1 MFLCNLFKRTFF
13 KYIIYLEENMK
24 KSFIIAAIAFVMGL
38 SAPVNAAE
46 DVLIVNLQYVVSQS
60 KSGVSL
66 RKQSEAL
73 NKEVIDLRDDV
84 SKDLQA
90 KGQKLEEEKTL
101 LAPEVFQERVNAL
114 QTEAESKQQELQ
126 TKVQKIQEAIQR
138 ASASIDSVMSPILTE
153 IVNEKGAKI
162 LLDRQAIL
170 FGDPKLDI
178 SAEVVKRL
186 NKRLPDIKVTI
197 SDE

>member
-1 MFLCNLFKRTFF
+1 
-13 KYIIYLEENMK
+13 MK
-24 KSFIIAAIAFVMGL
+24 KSFIIAAIAFFMGL

-66 RKQSEAL
+66 RKQSEVL
-73 NKEVIDLRDDV
+73 NKEVIDLRDEV
-84 SKDLQA
+84 TKELQA
-90 KGQKLEEEKTL
+90 KGKKLEEDKTL

-126 TKVQKIQEAIQR
+126 AKVQKIQEAIQR
-138 ASASIDSVMSPILTE
+138 ASTSIDSVMSPILTE

-186 NKRLPDIKVTI
+186 NKRLPSIKVTI

>member
-1 MFLCNLFKRTFF
+1 
-13 KYIIYLEENMK
+13 MK
-24 KSFIIAAIAFVMGL
+24 KSFIIAAIALVVGTL
-38 SAPVNAAE
+38 SMPVKAAE

-66 RKQSEAL
+66 RKQSESL
-73 NKEVIDLRDDV
+73 NKEVVDLRDSI

-90 KGQKLEEEKTL
+90 KGKKLEEDKTL
-101 LAPEVFQERVNAL
+101 LAPEVFQERLVAL
-114 QTEAESKQQELQ
+114 QTEAESKQAELQ
-126 TKVQKIQEAIQR
+126 AKVQKIQEAIQR
-138 ASASIDSVMSPILTE
+138 ASQSIDSVMSPILTE
-153 IVNEKGAKI
+153 LVNEKGAKI

-178 SAEVVKRL
+178 SAEVVKKL
-186 NKRLPDIKVTI
+186 NKRLPDVKVTI

>member
-1 MFLCNLFKRTFF
+1 
-13 KYIIYLEENMK
+13 MK
-24 KSFIIAAIAFVMGL
+24 KSLIIAVIAFVLGL

-66 RKQSEAL
+66 RKQSEGL
-73 NKEVIDLRDDV
+73 NKEVIELRDEV
-84 SKDLQA
+84 SNDLQA
-90 KGQKLEEEKTL
+90 KGKKLEEDKTL
-101 LAPEVFQERVNAL
+101 LAPEVFQERLNSL

-162 LLDRQAIL
+162 LT
-170 FGDPKLDI
+170 GG
-178 SAEVVKRL
+178 KRKG
-186 NKRLPDIKVTI
+186 NKGYFFEPTVMTNVSQDSRIMYLTNTFFSP
-197 SDE
+197 

>member
-1 MFLCNLFKRTFF
+1 
-13 KYIIYLEENMK
+13 MK

-101 LAPEVFQERVNAL
+101 LAPEVFQERVNVL

-197 SDE
+197 SEE

>member
-1 MFLCNLFKRTFF
+1 
-13 KYIIYLEENMK
+13 MK
-24 KSFIIAAIAFVMGL
+24 KSLIIAVIAFVLGL

-66 RKQSEAL
+66 RNQSEGL
-73 NKEVIDLRDDV
+73 NKEVIELRDEV
-84 SKDLQA
+84 SNDLQA
-90 KGQKLEEEKTL
+90 KGKKLEEDKTL
-101 LAPEVFQERVNAL
+101 LAPEVFQERLNSL

>member
-1 MFLCNLFKRTFF
+1 
-13 KYIIYLEENMK
+13 MK
-24 KSFIIAAIAFVMGL
+24 KSLIIAVIAFVLGL

-66 RKQSEAL
+66 RKQSEGL
-73 NKEVIDLRDDV
+73 NKEVIELRDEV
-84 SKDLQA
+84 SNDLQA
-90 KGQKLEEEKTL
+90 KGKKLEEDKTL
-101 LAPEVFQERVNAL
+101 LAPEVFQERLNSL

-126 TKVQKIQEAIQR
+126 TKVQKIQEAIHR

>member
-1 MFLCNLFKRTFF
+1 
-13 KYIIYLEENMK
+13 MK

-46 DVLIVNLQYVVSQS
+46 DVLIVKLQYVVSQS

>member
-1 MFLCNLFKRTFF
+1 
-13 KYIIYLEENMK
+13 MK
-24 KSFIIAAIAFVMGL
+24 KSFIIAAIAFFMGL

-66 RKQSEAL
+66 RKQSEVL
-73 NKEVIDLRDDV
+73 NKEVIDLRDEV
-84 SKDLQA
+84 TKELQA
-90 KGQKLEEEKTL
+90 KGKKLEEDKTL

-126 TKVQKIQEAIQR
+126 AKVQKIQEAIQR
-138 ASASIDSVMSPILTE
+138 ASTSIDSVMSPILTE

-162 LLDRQAIL
+162 LLDRQSIL

>member
-1 MFLCNLFKRTFF
+1 
-13 KYIIYLEENMK
+13 MK
-24 KSFIIAAIAFVMGL
+24 KSLIIAVIAFVLGL

-66 RKQSEAL
+66 RKQSEGL
-73 NKEVIDLRDDV
+73 NKEVIELRDEV
-84 SKDLQA
+84 SNDLQA
-90 KGQKLEEEKTL
+90 KGKKLEEDKTL
-101 LAPEVFQERVNAL
+101 LAPEVFQERLNSL

-153 IVNEKGAKI
+153 ILNQKGAKI

>member
-1 MFLCNLFKRTFF
+1 MNICL
-13 KYIIYLEENMK
+13 KYIIRYLEENMK
-24 KSFIIAAIAFVMGL
+24 KSFIIAAIALVVGTL
-38 SAPVNAAE
+38 SMPVKAAE

-66 RKQSEAL
+66 RKQSESL
-73 NKEVIDLRDDV
+73 NKEVVDLRDSI

-90 KGQKLEEEKTL
+90 KGKKLEDDKTL
-101 LAPEVFQERVNAL
+101 LAPEVFQERLVAL
-114 QTEAESKQQELQ
+114 QTEAESKQAELQ
-126 TKVQKIQEAIQR
+126 AKVQKIQEAIQR
-138 ASASIDSVMSPILTE
+138 ASQSIDSVMSPILTE
-153 IVNEKGAKI
+153 LVNEKGAKI

-178 SAEVVKRL
+178 SAEVVKKL
-186 NKRLPDIKVTI
+186 NKRLPDVKVTI

>member
-1 MFLCNLFKRTFF
+1 
-13 KYIIYLEENMK
+13 MK
-24 KSFIIAAIAFVMGL
+24 KSLIIAVIAFVLGL

-66 RKQSEAL
+66 RKQSEGL
-73 NKEVIDLRDDV
+73 NKEVIELRDEV
-84 SKDLQA
+84 SNDLQA
-90 KGQKLEEEKTL
+90 KGKKLEEDKTL
-101 LAPEVFQERVNAL
+101 LAPEVFQERLSSL

>member
-1 MFLCNLFKRTFF
+1 MCIRDRL
-13 KYIIYLEENMK
+13 
-24 KSFIIAAIAFVMGL
+24 IIAVIAFVLGL

-66 RKQSEAL
+66 RKQSEGL
-73 NKEVIDLRDDV
+73 NKEVIELRDEV
-84 SKDLQA
+84 SNDLQA
-90 KGQKLEEEKTL
+90 KGKKLEEDKTL
-101 LAPEVFQERVNAL
+101 LAPEVFQERLNSL

-138 ASASIDSVMSPILTE
+138 ASASIDSVMSPILPE

>member
-1 MFLCNLFKRTFF
+1 
-13 KYIIYLEENMK
+13 MK
-24 KSFIIAAIAFVMGL
+24 KAFIIAAIAFVMGL

-170 FGDPKLDI
+170 LGDPKLDI

-186 NKRLPDIKVTI
+186 NKRLPDVKVTI

>member
-1 MFLCNLFKRTFF
+1 MNICL
-13 KYIIYLEENMK
+13 KYIIRYLEENMK
-24 KSFIIAAIAFVMGL
+24 KSFIIAAIALVVGTL
-38 SAPVNAAE
+38 SMPVKAAE

-66 RKQSEAL
+66 RKQSESL
-73 NKEVIDLRDDV
+73 NKEVVDLRDSI

-90 KGQKLEEEKTL
+90 KGKKLEEDKTL
-101 LAPEVFQERVNAL
+101 LAPEVFQERLVAL
-114 QTEAESKQQELQ
+114 QTEAESKQAELQ
-126 TKVQKIQEAIQR
+126 AKVQKIQEAIQR
-138 ASASIDSVMSPILTE
+138 ASQSIDSVMSPILTE
-153 IVNEKGAKI
+153 LVNEKGAKI

-178 SAEVVKRL
+178 SAEVVKKL
-186 NKRLPDIKVTI
+186 NKRLPDVKVTI

>member
-1 MFLCNLFKRTFF
+1 
-13 KYIIYLEENMK
+13 MK
-24 KSFIIAAIAFVMGL
+24 KSFIIAVVAFFLGL

-60 KSGVSL
+60 KSGISL
-66 RKQSEAL
+66 RKQSEGL
-73 NKEVIDLRDDV
+73 NKEVIELRDEV
-84 SKDLQA
+84 SNDLQA
-90 KGQKLEEEKTL
+90 KGKKLEEEKTL
-101 LAPEVFQERVNAL
+101 LAPEVFQERLNSL

>member
-1 MFLCNLFKRTFF
+1 MNIYLNCFIK
-13 KYIIYLEENMK
+13 YLEENMK
-24 KSFIIAAIAFVMGL
+24 KLFIIFAIALVVGSL
-38 SAPVNAAE
+38 STPAKAAE

-73 NKEVIDLRDDV
+73 NKEVVDLRDSI

-90 KGQKLEEEKTL
+90 KGKKLEDDKTL
-101 LAPEVFQERVNAL
+101 LAPEVFQERLQAL
-114 QTEAESKQQELQ
+114 QAEAETKQLELQ
-126 TKVQKIQEAIQR
+126 TKVQKIQEGIQR
-138 ASASIDSVMSPILTE
+138 ASSSIDSVMSPILQE
-153 IVNEKGAKI
+153 LVNEKGAKI

-178 SAEVVKRL
+178 SAEVVKKL
-186 NKRLPDIKVTI
+186 NKRLPDVKINI

>member
-1 MFLCNLFKRTFF
+1 
-13 KYIIYLEENMK
+13 MK

-101 LAPEVFQERVNAL
+101 LAPEVFQERINAL

-197 SDE
+197 SDEQELFI

>member
-1 MFLCNLFKRTFF
+1 
-13 KYIIYLEENMK
+13 MK
-24 KSFIIAAIAFVMGL
+24 KAFIIAAIAFVMGL

-186 NKRLPDIKVTI
+186 NKRLPDVKVTI

>member
-1 MFLCNLFKRTFF
+1 
-13 KYIIYLEENMK
+13 MK

-101 LAPEVFQERVNAL
+101 LAPEVFQERINAL

-126 TKVQKIQEAIQR
+126 SKVQKIQEAIQR

-170 FGDPKLDI
+170 FGDPKFCLLYTSPSPRDGLLSRMPS
-178 SAEVVKRL
+178 SA
-186 NKRLPDIKVTI
+186 
-197 SDE
+197 

>member
-1 MFLCNLFKRTFF
+1 MCIRDR
-13 KYIIYLEENMK
+13 
-24 KSFIIAAIAFVMGL
+24 
-38 SAPVNAAE
+38 

-66 RKQSEAL
+66 RKQSEGL
-73 NKEVIDLRDDV
+73 NKEVIELRDEV
-84 SKDLQA
+84 SNDLQA
-90 KGQKLEEEKTL
+90 KGKKLEEDKTL
-101 LAPEVFQERVNAL
+101 LAPEVFQERLNSL

>member
-1 MFLCNLFKRTFF
+1 
-13 KYIIYLEENMK
+13 MK
-24 KSFIIAAIAFVMGL
+24 KSLIIAVIAFVLGL

-66 RKQSEAL
+66 RKQSEGL
-73 NKEVIDLRDDV
+73 NKEVIELRDEV
-84 SKDLQA
+84 SNDLQA
-90 KGQKLEEEKTL
+90 KGKKLEEDKTL
-101 LAPEVFQERVNAL
+101 LAPEVFQERLNSL

-186 NKRLPDIKVTI
+186 NKRLPNIKVTI

>member
-1 MFLCNLFKRTFF
+1 
-13 KYIIYLEENMK
+13 MK

-73 NKEVIDLRDDV
+73 NKEVIDLRDEV

-90 KGQKLEEEKTL
+90 KGKKLEEDKL
-101 LAPEVFQERVNAL
+101 
-114 QTEAESKQQELQ
+114 
-126 TKVQKIQEAIQR
+126 KIY
-138 ASASIDSVMSPILTE
+138 
-153 IVNEKGAKI
+153 
-162 LLDRQAIL
+162 
-170 FGDPKLDI
+170 
-178 SAEVVKRL
+178 
-186 NKRLPDIKVTI
+186 
-197 SDE
+197 

>member
-1 MFLCNLFKRTFF
+1 
-13 KYIIYLEENMK
+13 MK

-101 LAPEVFQERVNAL
+101 LAPEVFQERINAL

-153 IVNEKGAKI
+153 IVNEKGAKN
-162 LLDRQAIL
+162 LLDRQEIL
-170 FGDPKLDI
+170 FGDPNLDI

>member
-1 MFLCNLFKRTFF
+1 
-13 KYIIYLEENMK
+13 MK

-38 SAPVNAAE
+38 SAPDNAAE
-46 DVLIVNLQYVVSQS
+46 DVLIVNLLYVVYQS

-186 NKRLPDIKVTI
+186 NKRLPDVKVTI

>member
-1 MFLCNLFKRTFF
+1 
-13 KYIIYLEENMK
+13 MK

-73 NKEVIDLRDDV
+73 NKEVIDLRDEV

-90 KGQKLEEEKTL
+90 KGKKLEEDKTL

-153 IVNEKGAKI
+153 IVNEKELK
-162 LLDRQAIL
+162 
-170 FGDPKLDI
+170 FF
-178 SAEVVKRL
+178 
-186 NKRLPDIKVTI
+186 
-197 SDE
+197 

>member
-24 KSFIIAAIAFVMGL
+24 KSFIIAAIAFVVGL

>member
-1 MFLCNLFKRTFF
+1 
-13 KYIIYLEENMK
+13 MK

-101 LAPEVFQERVNAL
+101 LAPEVFQERINAL

-153 IVNEKGAKI
+153 IVNEEGAKI

>member
-1 MFLCNLFKRTFF
+1 
-13 KYIIYLEENMK
+13 MK

-138 ASASIDSVMSPILTE
+138 ASASTDSVMSPILTE

-186 NKRLPDIKVTI
+186 NKRLPNIRTKRKV
-197 SDE
+197 

>member
-1 MFLCNLFKRTFF
+1 
-13 KYIIYLEENMK
+13 MK
-24 KSFIIAAIAFVMGL
+24 KSFIIAAIAFFMGL
-38 SAPVNAAE
+38 SEPVNAAE

-66 RKQSEAL
+66 RKQSEVL
-73 NKEVIDLRDDV
+73 NKEVIDLRDEV
-84 SKDLQA
+84 TKELQA
-90 KGQKLEEEKTL
+90 KGKKLEEDKTL

-126 TKVQKIQEAIQR
+126 AKVQKIQEAIQR
-138 ASASIDSVMSPILTE
+138 ASTSIDSVMSPILTE

-162 LLDRQAIL
+162 LLDRQSIL